1 MLKLTTINHS
11 TQDPREALIVALKR
25 EVSILQQENNHL
37 RQLVELASDSSLN
50 GDSVNQG
57 GLVAQTETNQV
68 VVAGYGHYVD
78 GRGEIIVLVSVRL
91 SGCLWQ
97 LQ

>member
-1 MLKLTTINHS
+1 M
-11 TQDPREALIVALKR
+11 ALKR

-50 GDSVNQG
+50 GDSLNQG
-57 GLVAQTETNQV
+57 GLVAQTESNQV

-78 GRGEIIVLVSVRL
+78 GRGKIIVLVSLRL

>member
-1 MLKLTTINHS
+1 M
-11 TQDPREALIVALKR
+11 ALKR

-78 GRGEIIVLVSVRL
+78 GRGKNIILLDIIGIFLFERSY
-91 SGCLWQ
+91 SHHIK
-97 LQ
+97 